1 MRRRCSRS
9 ARRSSRRRDGLRRP
23 NGGREVPFENVGFCI
38 AFSAPLRHARING
51 DAMSMSGDDGV
62 PSSQQVD
69 QLLGSSKLALAIE
82 NDKYK
87 DLLDNAPV
95 AVAVS
100 RGSGAEQQVV
110 YANKAFEG
118 LLSLTPSDVEGRSWI
133 SLDGFLNEDDPAQTL
148 GEAIRDR
155 EDFIGV
161 FRPARPLDRLVI
173 VQAYASVIESDDGV
187 ENFRI
192 AALVDVGGRER
203 AQIEQFENQIRD
215 RDMLMRELQHRV
227 KNNLQ
232 LITALVRLEAR
243 SAVEGESVALGRLA
257 SRIDALTVLYRTL
270 SAENAAADIDLGQYL
285 SDIASAVMQAN
296 AMPGIEIDLQVGYC
310 PLSINVAMPAGLLVN
325 EMLTNA
331 LKYAFIGRSSGQIKL
346 ICRCDNGSA
355 TVVVSDD
362 GVGLG
367 ENQQWPSPR
376 KLGALILQTLREN
389 AKNVVFRAESIRG
402 QGTWFTVMFDASPTP
417 APN

>member
-1 MRRRCSRS
+1 MS
-9 ARRSSRRRDGLRRP
+9 ADEG
-23 NGGREVPFENVGFCI
+23 I
-38 AFSAPLRHARING
+38 
-51 DAMSMSGDDGV
+51 
-62 PSSQQVD
+62 PSSHEVD
-69 QLLGSSKLALAIE
+69 RLLGSSRLALAIE

-87 DLLDNAPV
+87 QLLDHIPV

-100 RGSGAEQQVV
+100 RGAGDEQRIA
-110 YANKAFEG
+110 YINRAFE
-118 LLSLTPSDVEGRSWI
+118 SLMSMAAGDVEGQSWLC
-133 SLDGFLNEDDPAQTL
+133 LDGFINEDNPAQTL
-148 GEAIRDR
+148 GEAIRHG
-155 EDFIGV
+155 EEFVGV
-161 FRPARPLDRLVI
+161 FRPAGPVDRLVI
-173 VQAYASVIESDDGV
+173 VQAYASVIENDDGV

-203 AQIEQFENQIRD
+203 AQIEQFESQIRD

-257 SRIDALTVLYRTL
+257 SRIDALAVLYRTL
-270 SAENAAADIDLGQYL
+270 SAEDATADIDLGQYL
-285 SDIASAVMQAN
+285 SEIASAVMQAS
-296 AMPGIEIDLQVGYC
+296 ALPGVEIDLQVGYC

-331 LKYAFIGRSSGQIKL
+331 LKYAFVGRNNGTLKL
-346 ICRCDNGSA
+346 ICKCENGKVS
-355 TVVVSDD
+355 VIVSDD

-367 ENQQWPSPR
+367 DNQQWPSPR

-402 QGTWFTVMFDASPTP
+402 QGTWFTLTFDAAPTP

>member
-1 MRRRCSRS
+1 MS
-9 ARRSSRRRDGLRRP
+9 A
-23 NGGREVPFENVGFCI
+23 
-38 AFSAPLRHARING
+38 A
-51 DAMSMSGDDGV
+51 DDGI

-69 QLLGSSKLALAIE
+69 QLLGSSKLALALE
-82 NDKYK
+82 SDRYK
-87 DLLDNAPV
+87 HLLDHAPV

-100 RGSGAEQQVV
+100 RGSGGEQHVV
-110 YANKAFEG
+110 YINKAFEN
-118 LLSLTPSDVEGRSWI
+118 LMSMAAANVEGLSWTC
-133 SLDGFLNEDDPAQTL
+133 LDGFLSEDSPAQTL
-148 GEAIRDR
+148 GEAIRDG

-161 FRPARPLDRLVI
+161 FRPAGPVDRLVI

-203 AQIEQFENQIRD
+203 AQIEQFESQIRD

-232 LITALVRLEAR
+232 LITALIRLEAR
-243 SAVEGESVALGRLA
+243 SAAEGETVALARLA

-270 SAENAAADIDLGQYL
+270 SAENAPPEIDLGQYL
-285 SDIASAVMQAN
+285 SNVATSVMEVNAIPGVAIDIEA
-296 AMPGIEIDLQVGYC
+296 GYC
-310 PLSINVAMPAGLLVN
+310 PLSINIAMPAGLLIN

-331 LKYAFIGRSSGQIKL
+331 LKYAFVGRNAGQLKL
-346 ICRCDNGSA
+346 ICKQDGGRV

-367 ENQQWPSPR
+367 ENLEWPSPR
-376 KLGALILQTLREN
+376 KLGALILQTLKEN
-389 AKNVVFRAESIRG
+389 AGNVVFRAESIRG
-402 QGTWFTVMFDASPTP
+402 QGTWFTLTLDA
-417 APN
+417 APVAVPNRVTRISLR

>member
-1 MRRRCSRS
+1 
-9 ARRSSRRRDGLRRP
+9 
-23 NGGREVPFENVGFCI
+23 
-38 AFSAPLRHARING
+38 
-51 DAMSMSGDDGV
+51 MSTDDNL
-62 PSSQQVD
+62 PPTQQVD
-69 QLLGSSKLALAIE
+69 QILGSSKLAAAIE
-82 NDKYK
+82 NDRYK
-87 DLLDNAPV
+87 HLLDHVPV

-100 RGSGAEQQVV
+100 RGSARDQQVV
-110 YANKAFEG
+110 YINRCFET
-118 LLSLTPSDVEGRSWI
+118 LMSMAPADVEGQGWTC
-133 SLDGFLNEDDPAQTL
+133 LDGFLNEDNPGQTL
-148 GEAIRDR
+148 GEAIRDG

-161 FRPARPLDRLVI
+161 FRPSLPLERLVI

-192 AALVDVGGRER
+192 VALVDVGGRER

-243 SAVEGESVALGRLA
+243 SAAEGEAVALSRLA

-285 SDIASAVMQAN
+285 ADIANAVMA
-296 AMPGIEIDLQVGYC
+296 ASATPAITLDLQVGYC
-310 PLSINVAMPAGLLVN
+310 PMSINIAMPAGLLVN

-331 LKYAFIGRSSGQIKL
+331 LKYAFVGRAGGQIKL
-346 ICRCDNGSA
+346 ICKLEGGHV
-355 TVVVSDD
+355 TVVVADD

-367 ENQQWPSPR
+367 EGQEWPSPR

-389 AKNVVFRAESIRG
+389 APNVKFNAESIRG
-402 QGTWFTVMFDASPTP
+402 QGSWFTLVFDA
-417 APN
+417 APGSQPN

>member
-1 MRRRCSRS
+1 MS
-9 ARRSSRRRDGLRRP
+9 A
-23 NGGREVPFENVGFCI
+23 
-38 AFSAPLRHARING
+38 
-51 DAMSMSGDDGV
+51 DDSN

-69 QLLGSSKLALAIE
+69 QLLASSKLARAIE

-87 DLLDNAPV
+87 HLLDHAPV

-100 RGSGAEQQVV
+100 RGSRDQQHVV
-110 YANKAFEG
+110 YINKAFEH
-118 LLSLTPSDVEGRSWI
+118 LMSMAAADVEGHSWTC
-133 SLDGFLNEDDPAQTL
+133 LDGFLSEDSPAQTL
-148 GEAIRDR
+148 GEAIRDG

-161 FRPARPLDRLVI
+161 FRPAGPVDRLVI

-203 AQIEQFENQIRD
+203 AQIEQFESQIRD

-227 KNNLQ
+227 
-232 LITALVRLEAR
+232 LIRLEAR
-243 SAVEGESVALGRLA
+243 SAAEGETVALARLA

-270 SAENAAADIDLGQYL
+270 SAENAASEIDLGQYL
-285 SDIASAVMQAN
+285 SDIATSVMEVN
-296 AMPGIEIDLQVGYC
+296 AMPGVAIEIEVGYC
-310 PLSINVAMPAGLLVN
+310 PLSINVAMPAGLLIN

-331 LKYAFIGRSSGQIKL
+331 LKYAFVGRSGGQLKL
-346 ICRCDNGSA
+346 ICKCDNGRV
-355 TVVVSDD
+355 TVMVSDD

-367 ENQQWPSPR
+367 ENQEWPSPR
-376 KLGALILQTLREN
+376 KLGALILQTLSEN

-402 QGTWFTVMFDASPTP
+402 QGTWFTLVFDA
-417 APN
+417 APGTMPN